1 MSVELKIKS
10 KHLGEE
16 ARIIRFE
23 EKKVFKQ
30 YQWAKRQHYATGS
43 NDEYKYYQ
51 DPAYRT
57 WESLNRHRRWDV
69 RNENRAT
76 FLARAYL
83 AGKDYKSVEQK
94 CHDPSVLSC
103 YIHPRVC
110 EMVNKYGPADQKIS
124 KKFNTER
131 KVYDYDQNLWHEHKR
146 KIAVWLGMIPAPK
159 V

>member
-94 CHDPSVLSC
+94 CNDISILYC

-124 KKFNTER
+124 KKFNRER
-131 KVYDYDQNLWHEHKR
+131 KTYEYDQDLWHEHKN
-146 KIAVWLGMIPAPK
+146 KIAVWLGMMPALK
-159 V
+159 I

>member
-10 KHLGEE
+10 KHLSEE
-16 ARIIRFE
+16 ARIIKFE

-30 YQWAKRQHYATGS
+30 YEWAKRQHYAHTR
-43 NDEYKYYQ
+43 NDEFVYNQ

-83 AGKDYKSVEQK
+83 AGKDYKTVEHK
-94 CHDPSVLSC
+94 CNDLVVLRC
-103 YIHPRVC
+103 YIFPRLC
-110 EMVNKYGPADQKIS
+110 EMVNKYGPPAQKLS
-124 KKFNTER
+124 KKWNIER
-131 KVYDYDQNLWHEHKR
+131 KRYEYDPELWKEHEK
-146 KIAVWLGMIPAPK
+146 KVLSWLGL
-159 V
+159 